1 MNNELTS
8 NYLPIIQKTK
18 KYRENKNKKLQK
30 IELNKHID
38 KLLNQIKNNEISI
51 KRLILLFNVDYSIY
65 TYEKCV
71 NIDKIK
77 YLKKSYFD
85 KFKYFKIELKKE
97 HESKKCI
104 VDKTFYEYLEKNDL
118 YQNKYRFDNNI
129 NFDNFKNFKK
139 FINQLLKL
147 VDQNKLKLSFNGEI

>member
-8 NYLPIIQKTK
+8 NYLSIIQATK
-18 KYRENKNKKLQK
+18 EYRKKRNKKIQR

-65 TYEKCV
+65 TREKCV
-71 NIDKIK
+71 NIHKIK
-77 YLKKSYFD
+77 FLKELYFD
-85 KFKYFKIELKKE
+85 KFKYFKIEFKKE
-97 HESKKCI
+97 HESKYSI
-104 VDKTFYEYLEKNDL
+104 IDKTFYEYLEKNDL

-129 NFDNFKNFKK
+129 NFDNFKDFKR
-139 FINQLLKL
+139 FINKLLKL
-147 VDQNKLKLSFNGEI
+147 VDENKLKLSFND